1 MSTKKGGI
9 TKCDSVSLLLV
20 IVVYSLV
27 LRWIP
32 GRAFERLQT
41 SRDKMSRFAFLEL
54 ELGTQ
59 VNTARKWTI
68 VTMELAGKIK
78 SRNDLSKV
86 VCDNLICW

>member
-9 TKCDSVSLLLV
+9 TKCDSVSLFLV

-41 SRDKMSRFAFLEL
+41 SQDKMSRFAFLEL
-54 ELGTQ
+54 GTQ
-59 VNTARKWTI
+59 VNAARKWTI
-68 VTMELAGKIK
+68 VTMELAGKIR
-78 SRNDLSKV
+78 SRNDLSKI
-86 VCDNLICW
+86 VCDNLIC